1 MKNLS
6 VVILAK
12 NEEANIADCIKS
24 VKFADEI
31 IVIDDNS
38 EDRTVE
44 IARKAGAKVYTR
56 ELKDDFAS
64 QRNYG
69 LKKAS
74 GKWVLF
80 LDADERVSKDL
91 RSEMVQIINDPSV
104 NYMGF
109 YLKRIDFMWGKQLK
123 HGETGEIE
131 LLRLARR
138 TAGKWKRRVHEYWYV
153 IGRTGSL
160 ENPLLHSPHPT
171 LRQFIKSINWMS
183 GLHAQA
189 NSEEGKKSSLIK
201 IIVWPCGK
209 FVYNYV
215 LRLGFLDG
223 MQGLVFALMMSFHS
237 FLAWSKLWKS

>member
-1 MKNLS
+1 MNLS
-6 VVILAK
+6 VIILTR
-12 NEEANIADCIKS
+12 NEEKNIAVCIKGAR
-24 VKFADEI
+24 FADEI

-38 EDRTVE
+38 EDKTVE
-44 IARKAGAKVYTR
+44 IAKKAGAKVYSR
-56 ELKDDFAS
+56 ELKDDFAA
-64 QRNYG
+64 QRNFG
-69 LKKAS
+69 LEKAS
-74 GKWVLF
+74 SRWVLF
-80 LDADERVSKDL
+80 VDPDEKVPEEL
-91 RSEMVQIINDPSV
+91 RNEIVQIIKDSSV

-109 YLKRIDFMWGKQLK
+109 YLKRTDFMWGKQLK
-123 HGETGEIE
+123 HGEIGDIR

-138 TAGKWKRRVHEYWYV
+138 KAGKWRRRVHEYWDV
-153 IGRTGSL
+153 IGRIGSL

-171 LRQFIKSINWMS
+171 LREFIKSINWMS

-201 IIVWPCGK
+201 IIAWPCGK
-209 FVYNYV
+209 FVYNYI